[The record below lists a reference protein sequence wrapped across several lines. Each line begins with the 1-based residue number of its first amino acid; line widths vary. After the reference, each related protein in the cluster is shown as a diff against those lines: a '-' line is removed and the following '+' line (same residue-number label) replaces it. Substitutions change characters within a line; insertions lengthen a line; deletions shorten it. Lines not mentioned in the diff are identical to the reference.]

1 MLQFFKLY
9 PFQCILVGLF
19 ICGAM
24 GDLGRIVKS
33 RVAAGEISPRF
44 GALGAF
50 LQALSSIGVSFLGV
64 AGALA
69 KASGKAAPEGVSL
82 PAPPAVPTIPEP
94 NSERG
99 SGNAGFVAIIAGA
112 GLGLVAAYAIV
123 GCGPTKAA
131 AAYGVQL
138 EACLQTSRTCAE
150 YIECRDRVQFGEG
163 RGHYRATCEPADSGP
178 DALAVDPRADALEAG
193 IAEGGAK

>member
-1 MLQFFKLY
+1 MLQFIKLY
-9 PFQCILVGLF
+9 PFQCILVALF
-19 ICGAM
+19 VCGAM

-33 RVAAGEISPRF
+33 RVAAGELSPRF
-44 GALGAF
+44 GALAAL
-50 LQALSSIGVSFLGV
+50 LQTLSSIGVSFLGV

-69 KASGKAAPEGVSL
+69 KASGKTVPEGVSL
-82 PAPPAVPTIPEP
+82 PAPPAVPTIPAP
-94 NSERG
+94 DERG
-99 SGNAGFVAIIAGA
+99 SGNAGFVAILAGV
-112 GLGLVAAYAIV
+112 GVGLVAAYAIV

-150 YIECRDRVQFGEG
+150 YIECRDRVQVGEG
-163 RGHYRATCEPADSGP
+163 RGHYQATCEPADSGP

>member
-1 MLQFFKLY
+1 MLQFIKLY
-9 PFQCILVGLF
+9 PFQCILVALF
-19 ICGAM
+19 VCGAM

-33 RVAAGEISPRF
+33 RVAAGELSPRF
-44 GALGAF
+44 GALAAL
-50 LQALSSIGVSFLGV
+50 LQTLSSIGVSFLGV

-69 KASGKAAPEGVSL
+69 KASGKTAPEGVSL
-82 PAPPAVPTIPEP
+82 PAPPAVPTIPAP
-94 NSERG
+94 DSERG
-99 SGNAGFVAIIAGA
+99 SGNAGFVAILAGV
-112 GLGLVAAYAIV
+112 GVGLVAAYAIV

-131 AAYGVQL
+131 TAYGVQL